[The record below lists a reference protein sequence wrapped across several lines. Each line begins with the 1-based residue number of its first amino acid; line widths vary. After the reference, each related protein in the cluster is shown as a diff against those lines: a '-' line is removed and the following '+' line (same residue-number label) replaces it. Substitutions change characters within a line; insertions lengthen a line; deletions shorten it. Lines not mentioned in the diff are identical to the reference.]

1 MVRAA
6 ARLVSLMLA
15 VALLGA
21 VAAGCSA
28 SVSEL
33 KAKGDVDGLIAVL
46 RGFGDD
52 ADDAARAL
60 GELGDARAVSAL
72 TDAISAGGETSTA
85 AVDALGKLKDAT
97 AVPVLTAVLADLAT
111 TPDEI
116 RAHAAATL
124 GTIGDRTAIPG
135 LLDVASRAGL
145 QDSAVLAAVL
155 DSLATLGPEADRQS
169 LEALLTAASEQ
180 PALADAV
187 GRVITG
193 MGPAGAEALVALLP
207 DNAYRTGA
215 TDALVRLGAAAV
227 GPLVSALVTA
237 NDDDFF
243 TLVGVL
249 ERIQD
254 PSVATGLAGLLKN
267 DDPEAQVA
275 GIRALALVGGSGAA
289 TAIVPMLKSSAS
301 EVRMAAI
308 EGLGSLGDQVATDDL
323 VKLLKDKDVK
333 VRTAAAKAL
342 GELGDRDAT
351 KALVAGL
358 KDAKLSAQ
366 AALALAKLYKD
377 DPDKLLPYLKAKAT
391 VGVYYGLIRIGADS
405 TIPALVKALNSFGT
419 KDMAVDYLNCG
430 STKLEDAARAWAK
443 KHGYEVVQQPGGG
456 SVQWGSGL

>member
-1 MVRAA
+1 MVSRV
-6 ARLVSLMLA
+6 ARLFAVGLA
-15 VALLGA
+15 LGLVGA
-21 VAAGCSA
+21 VAAGCSP

-33 KAKGDVDGLIAVL
+33 KAKADVDGLIAVL

-52 ADDAARAL
+52 ADDAANAL
-60 GELGDARAVSAL
+60 GELGDARAVPAL

-85 AVDALGKLKDAT
+85 AVDALGKIKDT
-97 AVPVLTAVLADLAT
+97 SAVPALIEVLEDLAT
-111 TPDEI
+111 TPDEV
-116 RAHAAATL
+116 RAHTAATL
-124 GTIGDRTAIPG
+124 GAIGDRTAIPA
-135 LLDVASRAGL
+135 LLDVASRAGI
-145 QDSAVLAAVL
+145 QDATVLAAAL

-169 LEALLTAASEQ
+169 IEALLAAATEQ

-187 GRVITG
+187 DRVIAG
-193 MGPAGAEALVALLP
+193 MGPAGAEELVTLLR

-215 TDALVRLGAAAV
+215 TDALVRWGAAAV
-227 GPLVSALVTA
+227 GSLVSALGSA

-249 ERIQD
+249 ERIRD
-254 PSVATGLAGLLKN
+254 PSVATALVGLLRG

-275 GIRALALVGGSGAA
+275 GIRALALVGSSGAA

-301 EVRMAAI
+301 EVRLAAI
-308 EGLGSLGDQVATDDL
+308 EALGTLGDPAATDAL

-351 KALVAGL
+351 KALVASL
-358 KDAKLSAQ
+358 KDAKLSAA

-405 TIPALVKALNSFGT
+405 TIPGLVKALNSFGT

-430 STKLEDAARAWAK
+430 STKLEDAAHAWAK
-443 KHGYEVVQQPGGG
+443 KHGYEVVTQPGGG